1 LFLLSFQIYALDKK
15 NEKGESED
23 VKKKQVVDKKRVGV
37 ERRKSVCAKE

>member
-1 LFLLSFQIYALDKK
+1 LFQIYASNKR

-37 ERRKSVCAKE
+37 KRRKSVYAKE